1 MPGPPPPPRADDEA
15 PFPVAVAVFAH
26 AVEAHL
32 ARAHLAAEGI
42 EAELRGEHTAGLLVG
57 VHGVSVV
64 VPAPDADRARALLAP
79 PTEQPRRD
87 SEDWLTDDLDAPRCP
102 ACGSLRVSF
111 ERLIFPLPGLR
122 RRARCERCGHGWR
135 EDPA

>member
-1 MPGPPPPPRADDEA
+1 MSGPPPPFRADDEA
-15 PFPVAVAVFAH
+15 SLPVPVAVFGH

-42 EAELRGEHTAGLLVG
+42 EAELRGEHTAGVLVG

-64 VPAPDADRARALLAP
+64 VPARDAERARALLASP
-79 PTEQPRRD
+79 SEPPRRD

-102 ACGSLRVSF
+102 GCGSLRVSF

-122 RRARCERCGHGWR
+122 RRARCERCGRSWR
-135 EDPA
+135 RDPA